1 VDLTVPGA
9 PSTTRVKAFLA
20 IALVGAALYFFAI
33 HGTAASVYWDVC
45 VAAMLGFGFVVAS
58 RLDRHRAAW
67 LVILVGQ
74 ACFLIGDVCLSLL
87 EHVFHSE
94 AYPNIG
100 DIFYVGGYPFIAV
113 GLVMLLRSRGT
124 SRDSGGVID
133 GFIVATSVGVLLWVF
148 FIAPT
153 AFDNSLPVFERLITV
168 SYPAGDLLLIAIGAQ
183 LAVRQVRRQAPYWIL
198 AVSLVALLVADLG
211 YLYQSVYGVYTERD
225 PIDFGWWLGY
235 ALVVAVLL
243 HPQVGEIAA
252 PPNKTAPSLSPRRIV
267 LLSLVTM
274 AAPLTIAARSAA
286 NASLEL
292 PVLLGGT
299 MVLFALV
306 VLRLVAMARELED
319 SRSLLLHEA
328 THDALTGL
336 SNRTLFGDQ
345 VEQALADDLQVAVL
359 CLDLDDFKLVNDSLG
374 HPAGD
379 VVLQVVGERLLGIM
393 RPGDAVARLG
403 GDEFAMMVIGP
414 DSATGSAVAQ
424 RALTAICQAIGLP
437 NGPTV
442 HSNVSIGIAHS
453 GVDSS
458 VEALLRDADTAMYLA
473 KQSGKGHHEIFQPG
487 MRQEMIDRLE
497 MRLELA
503 EALNRNEFVLHYQ
516 PIVEV
521 DTGRPVGIEALLRWE
536 HPLRGR
542 VEPMQFIPLAEET
555 ELIIPI
561 GRWVLTEACRRAV
574 ELDPRPDGL
583 EISVNVS
590 AIQLRHAGLV
600 DDVQTALESA
610 GLHPSR
616 LILELTE
623 SAVIS
628 DVESAAVTLCELRT
642 HGVRIALDDFGAG
655 YRSLQHL
662 RAFPVDIVKLDRS
675 FVVSSLE
682 HDATVLSG
690 LIEMAANLGMET
702 VGEGIEEP
710 GQLDMLRSLRC
721 RYAQGFLIARPMPSD
736 RLEEV
741 YSLGENAVVLDD
753 TACAADVAVAQPVT
767 TPEPPEPPAPSDE
780 PLSIDA

>member
-1 VDLTVPGA
+1 
-9 PSTTRVKAFLA
+9 
-20 IALVGAALYFFAI
+20 
-33 HGTAASVYWDVC
+33 
-45 VAAMLGFGFVVAS
+45 MLGFGFHVAS

-67 LVILVGQ
+67 MVILLGQ
-74 ACFLIGDVCLSLL
+74 ACFLIGDVCFALL

-94 AYPNIG
+94 TYPNIG
-100 DIFYVGGYPFIAV
+100 DVFYVGGYPFIAA
-113 GLVMLLRSRGT
+113 GLMMLLRSRGT
-124 SRDSGGVID
+124 SHDSGGVID
-133 GFIVATSVGVLLWVF
+133 GLIVATSAGVLLWVF
-148 FIAPT
+148 FVSPT
-153 AFDNSLPVFERLITV
+153 AFDSSLPILERLISV
-168 SYPAGDLLLIAIGAQ
+168 AYPAGDLLLIAIGAQ

-198 AVSLVALLVADLG
+198 ATGLLALLVADLG
-211 YLYQSVYGVYTERD
+211 YLYQSLYGVYAERD

-235 ALVVAVLL
+235 ALTVAVLL
-243 HPQVGEIAA
+243 HPRVGEIAA
-252 PPNKTAPSLSPRRIV
+252 APARSAPSLSPRRIV

-274 AAPLTIAARSAA
+274 AAPLTIAARSASGS
-286 NASLEL
+286 SLEL

-299 MVLFALV
+299 MVLFGLV
-306 VLRLVAMARELED
+306 VMRLVAMARELEA
-319 SRSLLLHEA
+319 SRELLLHEA

-336 SNRTLFGDQ
+336 GNRTLFSDQ
-345 VEQALADDLQVAVL
+345 VEQSLADDVQVAVL

-379 VVLQVVGERLLGIM
+379 VVLRVVGERLLGLL

-403 GDEFAMMVIGP
+403 GDEFAMMVTGP

-424 RALTAICQAIGLP
+424 RALSAICQAIGLP

-442 HSNVSIGIAHS
+442 LSNVSIGIAHS
-453 GVDSS
+453 GAHSS

-497 MRLELA
+497 MRVELA
-503 EALNRNEFVLHYQ
+503 EALDRNEFVLHYQ

-521 DTGRPVGIEALLRWE
+521 ETGRPVGVEALLRWE
-536 HPLRGR
+536 HPRRGR

-561 GRWVLTEACRRAV
+561 GRWVLKEACRRAV

-583 EISVNVS
+583 EIVVNVS
-590 AIQLRHAGLV
+590 AIQLRHPGLV
-600 DDVQTALESA
+600 DDVQNALESA
-610 GLHPSR
+610 GLDPSR

-628 DVESAAVTLCELRT
+628 DIESAAITLCELRT
-642 HGVRIALDDFGAG
+642 YGVRIALDDFGAG
-655 YRSLQHL
+655 YRSFQHL

-682 HDATVLSG
+682 QDSTVLSG

-741 YSLGENAVVLDD
+741 YAMGEGTEMTD
-753 TACAADVAVAQPVT
+753 ADAGQPVAM
-767 TPEPPEPPAPSDE
+767 PEISQPADAS
-780 PLSIDA
+780 LSVDA

>member
-1 VDLTVPGA
+1 MTN
-9 PSTTRVKAFLA
+9 RVVFAFLG
-20 IALVGAALYFFAI
+20 IALAGAAVYFFAI
-33 HGTAASVYWDVC
+33 HGTAASVYWDVA

-58 RLDRHRAAW
+58 RLDQHRAAW
-67 LVILVGQ
+67 IVILLGQ
-74 ACFLIGDVCLSLL
+74 ACFLIGDVCFSLL
-87 EHVFHSE
+87 EHVFHSD

-100 DIFYVGGYPFIAV
+100 DIFYVGGYPFIAI
-113 GLVMLLRSRGT
+113 GLVMLLRTRGT
-124 SRDSGGVID
+124 SGDAGGVID
-133 GFIVATSVGVLLWVF
+133 GFIVATSIGVLLWVF
-148 FIAPT
+148 FVEPT
-153 AFDNSLPVFERLITV
+153 AFDNTLPVFERLV
-168 SYPAGDLLLIAIGAQ
+168 DVAYPAGDLLLIAIGAQ

-198 AVSLVALLVADLG
+198 AVSLLALLVSDLG
-211 YLYQSVYGVYTERD
+211 YLYQSLYGVYNERD
-225 PIDFGWWLGY
+225 PIDFGWWISY
-235 ALVVAVLL
+235 ALIVAVLL
-243 HPQVGEIAA
+243 HPKVGEIAA
-252 PPNKTAPSLSPRRIV
+252 APSRSRPSLSARRIL
-267 LLSLVTM
+267 LLSLVTI

-286 NASLEL
+286 GASLQL

-299 MVLFALV
+299 VVLFGLV
-306 VLRLVAMARELED
+306 VLRLVVMARELED

-336 SNRTLFGDQ
+336 GNRTLFSDQ
-345 VEQALADDLQVAVL
+345 VDRALADDVPVAVL

-379 VVLQVVGERLLGIM
+379 VVLQVVGERLLGLL

-403 GDEFAMMVIGP
+403 GDEFAMMVSGP
-414 DSATGSAVAQ
+414 DAATGAAVAQ
-424 RALTAICQAIGLP
+424 RAISAICQVIGIP
-437 NGPTV
+437 DGPAV

-453 GVDSS
+453 SSESS
-458 VEALLRDADTAMYLA
+458 VEALLRDADIAMYLA
-473 KQSGKGHHEIFQPG
+473 KQSGKGHHEVFQPG

-497 MRLELA
+497 MRVDLA
-503 EALNRNEFVLHYQ
+503 EALARDEFVLHYQ

-521 DTGRPVGIEALLRWE
+521 DTGRPVGVEALLRWE
-536 HPLRGR
+536 HPRRGR

-555 ELIIPI
+555 ELIVPI

-583 EISVNVS
+583 EIAVNVS
-590 AIQLRHAGLV
+590 AVQLRHPGLV
-600 DDVQTALESA
+600 DDVLHALESA
-610 GLHPSR
+610 GLAPSR

-623 SAVIS
+623 SAVIG
-628 DVESAAVTLCELRT
+628 DIDAAAITLCELRT

-682 HDATVLSG
+682 QDSTVLSG

-710 GQLDMLRSLRC
+710 SQLDMLRSLHC
-721 RYAQGFLIARPMPSD
+721 RYAQGFLIAKPMPFD

-741 YSLGENAVVLDD
+741 YALGEVVEP
-753 TACAADVAVAQPVT
+753 ASE
-767 TPEPPEPPAPSDE
+767 PEPVRTPDDAPE
-780 PLSIDA
+780 SIDAEISA